1 MGERVYSSSIEM
13 KTCIIY
19 NSHSGTTK
27 AYAEEIGKFLSGHG
41 IESRVS
47 SIEDYDKEYLL
58 SSDLVM
64 LGCWTS
70 GLMIFAQHPDRAW
83 KKFVKDMPVI
93 RNKTLALFTTYK
105 LATGSMFRKME
116 NILADKSDP
125 PKAILKSRSRQLT
138 DNNRST
144 LEVLINS

>member
-1 MGERVYSSSIEM
+1 M
-13 KTCIIY
+13 KTSIIY

-27 AYAEEIGKFLSGHG
+27 AYSEAIGKFLSRKG
-41 IESRVS
+41 IECRIS
-47 SIEDYDKEYLL
+47 SIDDYDKEYLR

-83 KKFVKDMPVI
+83 KKFVEEMPVI
-93 RNKTLALFTTYK
+93 KTKTLALFTTYK
-105 LATGSMFRKME
+105 IATGSMFRKME
-116 NILADKSDP
+116 NILADKSDL
-125 PKAILKSRSRQLT
+125 PKAILKSRSNKLT
-138 DNNRST
+138 DKNRST